1 MTARRS
7 FLAGLGAAAAAFT
20 FGGAKTSAGRPLD
33 VQDAAA
39 RPDAAGARWQPARD
53 PKDDWLER
61 IPGRHRLFFDA
72 LTAQGTSA
80 AMGFA
85 DNYFTG
91 SKSGYGLEA
100 GDLALVICLRH
111 MSTPF
116 AFGDAFWAKYG
127 AALGE
132 SLTFNDPKTSQAPV
146 VNVYKERLD
155 ALVKRGVHFAVC
167 DLASHR
173 FAGMIAQSVDGNADA
188 IYKDMTA
195 NVVGN
200 AHFVAAGIIA
210 VNRAQERG
218 YSIAYTG

>member
-7 FLAGLGAAAAAFT
+7 FLTGLGAAAALAF
-20 FGGAKTSAGRPLD
+20 GSAKASAGRPLD
-33 VQDAAA
+33 AQDAAA
-39 RPDAAGARWQPARD
+39 GPDAAGGRWQPARD
-53 PKDDWLER
+53 PKDDWFER
-61 IPGRHRLFFDA
+61 IPGKHRLFFDA

-85 DNYFTG
+85 ENYFTG

-100 GDLALVICLRH
+100 ADLALVICLRH
-111 MSTPF
+111 LSTPF
-116 AFGDAFWAKYG
+116 AFADAFWATYG

-146 VNVYKERLD
+146 VNVYKARLD

-173 FAGMIAQSVDGNADA
+173 FAGMIARSVDGDADA
-188 IYKDMTA
+188 IYKEMTA

>member
-7 FLAGLGAAAAAFT
+7 FLTRVGAAAAAIT
-20 FGGAKTSAGRPLD
+20 LGSATASAGRPLD
-33 VQDAAA
+33 APDGAA
-39 RPDAAGARWQPARD
+39 RPDTARARWQPARD
-53 PKDDWLER
+53 PKDDWFDQL
-61 IPGRHRLFFDA
+61 PGKHRLFFDA

-91 SKSGYGLEA
+91 SKDGYGLED

-111 MSTPF
+111 MATPF
-116 AFGDAFWAKYG
+116 AFADVFWAKYG
-127 AALGE
+127 AALGD
-132 SLTFNDPKTSQAPV
+132 SLKFNDPKTSQAPV
-146 VNVYKERLD
+146 VNVYTARLD
-155 ALVKRGVHFAVC
+155 ALVKRGMHFAVC
-167 DLASHR
+167 DMASHR
-173 FAGMIAQSVDGNADA
+173 FAGAIARSVDGNVDA
-188 IYKDMTA
+188 IYTEMRA
-195 NVVGN
+195 HVVGN